1 MKEIKLIATDLDGTF
16 LDNSKQISAENL
28 KAVHDAVNKGVL
40 FVPATGR
47 ALHTMPDNVLAL
59 DCVDYAVTSNGAAVV
74 EMKTGNIIYK
84 NQLDNAMAR
93 RVIEYAAEINVM
105 AEIFVN
111 GRAYTLKKYMDNL
124 IAYGVNPKFEQW
136 YRDTRNVVD
145 NYEIVLGNN
154 VSVENINIIF
164 ADMAQRV
171 EAFDCLSKNYDVEIT
186 NSIGNN
192 LETGAKGCSKGV
204 AIEAL
209 AEYLGIDMENVMC
222 FGDNYNDLDMIK
234 RAGIG
239 VAVANG
245 EDFVKEQADFTAKSN
260 NDNGFAEAVYKFV
273 INREE

>member
-84 NQLDNAMAR
+84 NQLDNATAR
-93 RVIEYAAEINVM
+93 CVIEYAAEINVM

-111 GRAYTLKKYMDNL
+111 GKAYTLKKYMDNL

-145 NYEIVLGNN
+145 SYEKVLGNN
-154 VSVENINIIF
+154 AAVENINIIF

-171 EAFDCLSKNYDVEIT
+171 EAFDQLSENYDVEIT

-260 NDNGFAEAVYKFV
+260 SDNGFAEAVYKFV